1 MVLEVVAVIAVVIFA
16 VLAAMTIQT
25 QLKLQKTLA
34 EARRVLGVIHQE
46 IPVLAAN
53 LNTMAQAVSALSMEA
68 RHGVEQASV
77 FLGVVEEA
85 GEQLKQI
92 QRIVYGKGDA
102 WYAQARMVWAGV
114 RAASS
119 VLLGQFH

>member
-1 MVLEVVAVIAVVIFA
+1 MVLEVAAVIAVVMFA
-16 VLAAMTIQT
+16 VLVAITIQT
-25 QLKLQKTLA
+25 QRKLQRTLA
-34 EARRVLGVIHQE
+34 EAQRVLGALQQE
-46 IPVLAAN
+46 IPALAAN
-53 LNTMAQAVSALSMEA
+53 LNTMARAVSALSMEA
-68 RHGVEQASV
+68 RHGIKQASV

-92 QRIVYGKGDA
+92 QRMVYGKGDA